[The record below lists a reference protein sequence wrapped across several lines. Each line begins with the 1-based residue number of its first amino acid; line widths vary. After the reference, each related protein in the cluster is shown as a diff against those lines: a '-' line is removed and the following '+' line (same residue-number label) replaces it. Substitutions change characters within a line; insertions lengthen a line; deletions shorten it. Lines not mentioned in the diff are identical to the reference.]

1 MPLTLDFALLAV
13 FCAAL
18 FAVSL
23 WHVRRKWIAEEGGPR
38 AQRLIFGKANPLPSR
53 SRFNRTSSR
62 WRESRQMGK
71 LLRYTVRFLVVAAV
85 PAAVF
90 YFVKMS
96 PVTVSVFTVKRGP
109 VEAEVM
115 GTGIL
120 TAHIKATI
128 SPRIQGR
135 LVELRVDQN
144 DAVTQGQLLARLD
157 DSDLREQLAIAKANL
172 EATRATCQRAQADQ
186 KRAEAVTAQA
196 KLEHDRQSQLRT
208 KQIASESELD
218 KSRELLQVAE
228 AEEARAV
235 AAVLEAQKQI
245 VAAERTL
252 DYQNARLADTSICS
266 PFDGLI
272 IRRDRQVGDI
282 VVPGASIFQL
292 ISTKEIWVSA
302 WVDESFMAVLKPS
315 REAKIVFRS
324 EPGTTYSG
332 SVIRISREVDRET
345 REFLVDVAPNQLPQN
360 WAIGQRA
367 EVFLVTGKKE
377 NVVRIPTKSVRWRD
391 GQPGV
396 MVNESGRAGWRNL
409 ALGVTGGGFVEVT
422 DGLAENDA
430 VITAREADAKKLQP
444 GRRVVIAQ

>member
-1 MPLTLDFALLAV
+1 MGRLL
-13 FCAAL
+13 
-18 FAVSL
+18 S
-23 WHVRRKWIAEEGGPR
+23 
-38 AQRLIFGKANPLPSR
+38 
-53 SRFNRTSSR
+53 
-62 WRESRQMGK
+62 
-71 LLRYTVRFLVVAAV
+71 YTVRFLVIAAV
-85 PAAVF
+85 STAVF

-96 PVTVSVFTVKRGP
+96 PVTVSVFTVQRGP
-109 VEAEVM
+109 VAAEVM

-120 TAHIKATI
+120 TAHIKATV
-128 SPRIQGR
+128 SPKIQGR

-157 DSDLREQLAIAKANL
+157 DSDLREQQAIAKANL
-172 EATRATCQRAQADQ
+172 EAARATCQRAEADQ
-186 KRAEAVTAQA
+186 KRAEAVTVQA

-208 KQIASESELD
+208 KRIASESEAD

-235 AAVLEAQKQI
+235 AAVIEAQKHI

-252 DYQNARLADTSICS
+252 DYQNARQADTSICS

-292 ISTKEIWVSA
+292 ISTREIWVSA
-302 WVDESFMAVLKPS
+302 WVDESFMAALKPGQ
-315 REAKIVFRS
+315 EAKIVFRS
-324 EPGTTYSG
+324 EPGKTYSG

-345 REFLVDVAPNQLPQN
+345 REFLVDVAPDQLPQN

-367 EVFLVTGKKE
+367 EVFLVAGKRD
-377 NVVRIPTKSVRWRD
+377 NVVRIPSKSLRWRD
-391 GQPGV
+391 GQAGV
-396 MVNESGRAGWRNL
+396 MVNENGRAGWRNL
-409 ALGVTGGGFVEVT
+409 ALGASGGGFVEVT

-430 VITAREADAKKLQP
+430 VISAREVDAKKLQG

>member
-62 WRESRQMGK
+62 WREKRHMGK
-71 LLRYTVRFLVVAAV
+71 ILLYTVRFLVIAAV
-85 PAAVF
+85 LAAVF

-96 PVTVSVFTVKRGP
+96 PVTVSVFTVQRGP
-109 VEAEVM
+109 VAAEVM

-120 TAHIKATI
+120 TAHTKATI
-128 SPRIQGR
+128 SPKIQGR
-135 LVELRVDQN
+135 LVELTVDQN
-144 DAVTQGQLLARLD
+144 DTVTTGQLLARLD

-172 EATRATCQRAQADQ
+172 EASRATCQRAQADQ

-196 KLEHDRQSQLRT
+196 KLEYDRQSQLRT

-235 AAVLEAQKQI
+235 AAVIEAQKQI
-245 VAAERTL
+245 VVAERTV
-252 DYQNARLADTSICS
+252 DYQNARLADTSISS
-266 PFDGLI
+266 PFEGLI
-272 IRRDRQVGDI
+272 TRRDRQVGDI
-282 VVPGASIFQL
+282 VIPGASIFQL
-292 ISTKEIWVSA
+292 ISTKDIWVSA
-302 WVDESFMAVLKPS
+302 WVDESFMASL
-315 REAKIVFRS
+315 RLDQEAKIVFRS
-324 EPGTTYSG
+324 EPGKTYSG

-345 REFLVDVAPNQLPQN
+345 REFLVDVAPHQLPQS

-367 EVFLVTGKKE
+367 EVFIVTGKRD
-377 NVVRIPTKSVRWRD
+377 NVVRIPGKFVRWRD
-391 GQPGV
+391 GQAGV
-396 MVNESGRAGWRNL
+396 MVSESGRASWRNL
-409 ALGVTGGGFVEVT
+409 ALGVRGGEFVEVT
-422 DGLAENDA
+422 NGIAENDA
-430 VITAREADAKKLQP
+430 VIMASEAQAKKLQP
-444 GRRVVIAQ
+444 GRRVVIAR